1 MQQMPK
7 YVLLIYLIFKLKR
20 NDNVVGKL
28 CFMRV
33 EICVSG
39 VKSLNLAAKY
49 GADRVEL
56 CQELTCGGLT
66 PSISLVKRSVA
77 LGLNTQVL
85 IRPRSGDFVYDE
97 TDKIQ
102 MMEDVILYQK
112 LGIQGI
118 VVGALNDQRTL
129 DISFLKRLR
138 MLTPN
143 IELTFHKAFDDID
156 NWQKA
161 MEDLISIKFDRIL
174 TAGGAVNV
182 SDGIE
187 SLKDMMLLASN
198 RIQILPGGGVNEE
211 NIGNIIE
218 SLQPSYLHFS
228 GTTHQTLENSK
239 YFTATVVAVDEAKLK
254 KLMGLSKDHR

>member
-1 MQQMPK
+1 MQLIPK
-7 YVLLIYLIFKLKR
+7 YVLLIYLIFKSKR
-20 NDNVVGKL
+20 KNNVVGKL
-28 CFMRV
+28 FFMRV
-33 EICVSG
+33 EICVSCLQA
-39 VKSLNLAAKY
+39 LNLASKF

-77 LGLNTQVL
+77 LGMNTQVL

-97 TDKIQ
+97 ADKIH

-161 MEDLISIKFDRIL
+161 MEELISIKFDRIL

-182 SDGIE
+182 SDGIA
-187 SLKDMMLLASN
+187 SLKDMMVLASN
-198 RIQILPGGGVNEE
+198 RIQILPGGGINEE
-211 NIGNIIE
+211 NIGDIIE

-228 GTTHQTLENSK
+228 GAKHKALGNSK
-239 YFTATVVAVDEAKLK
+239 YFKATRVSVDERKLK
-254 KLMGLSKDHR
+254 MLMELSRNQE